1 MSWSWSVNMMMKC
14 ETCQQVTIYPNQD
27 FFNGECEACHNMT
40 EQQWYDY
47 LIINEETIAESE

>member
-1 MSWSWSVNMMMKC
+1 MMMKC